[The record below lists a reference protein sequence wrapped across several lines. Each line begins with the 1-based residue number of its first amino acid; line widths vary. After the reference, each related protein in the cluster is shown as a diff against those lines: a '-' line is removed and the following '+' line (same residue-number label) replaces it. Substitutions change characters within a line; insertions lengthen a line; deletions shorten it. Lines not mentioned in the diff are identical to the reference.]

1 LVENQWTRELRG
13 RHPYQVNRE
22 RINEHDIYRINR
34 MNAAIKRDLDQNYMR
49 ADRRKSVGRRAVLP
63 NIQLQPVQTNM
74 FPVPEED
81 EEEDSDEYLQRIFNG
96 F

>member
-1 LVENQWTRELRG
+1 
-13 RHPYQVNRE
+13 
-22 RINEHDIYRINR
+22 